1 MGPYSKART
10 SSKQSYL
17 SQLCVSLKVE
27 PETRPGMQAVYTKG
41 DPGVSGKGAGKT
53 AQGCNE
59 VSMQVCS

>member
-1 MGPYSKART
+1 M
-10 SSKQSYL
+10 
-17 SQLCVSLKVE
+17 E